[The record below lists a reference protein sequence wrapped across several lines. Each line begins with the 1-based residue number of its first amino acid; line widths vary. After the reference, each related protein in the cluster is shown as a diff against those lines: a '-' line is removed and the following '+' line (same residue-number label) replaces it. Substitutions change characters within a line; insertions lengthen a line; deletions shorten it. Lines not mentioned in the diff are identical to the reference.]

1 MFNSLC
7 YINPYKYKWKTKIV
21 KKKDNLIKLKE
32 NYFFPSSGG
41 QEKDDGVIFNEGKKA
56 KVIDII
62 KNDEVWIKVDNDVFE
77 EGEEVNCYVN
87 WEKRYE
93 LMKGHTA
100 EHLFFGMLKRVVK
113 DIGVVKV
120 NISKEKKSLFVT
132 KEVSYEDILKAEK
145 EVNELILKGVP
156 VNERILS
163 KEEVKKVY
171 GDKVR
176 IKEERVGNIVRVI
189 EIGDYDYSACSGLH
203 VKNIREIEAFAVKRV
218 NKNPFEI
225 TFEVSKKAIELL
237 LQRNNEYRK
246 MQDLINFPEGKGFI
260 TIKNLKEENEKL
272 NKAIKE
278 LAKKIEVKK
287 EAIGNFNFYY
297 LKLPVDLKLLI
308 EKANK
313 IADDNAII
321 LFENDNSFLIKKGK
335 NVGVDFNKFLKENN
349 IKGGGKEI
357 IFGKSIEN
365 LREKLVSFITKP
377 KATS

>member
-7 YINPYKYKWKTKIV
+7 YIDPYKYKWKTKIV
-21 KKKDNLIKLKE
+21 KKKGNLINLKE

-41 QEKDDGVIFNEGKKA
+41 QEKDDGVIFNEEKKA
-56 KVIDII
+56 KVIDVI
-62 KNDEVWIKVDNDVFE
+62 KNGGVWIKVDKDVFE
-77 EGEEVNCYVN
+77 EGEEVNCYVD

-132 KEVSYEDILKAEK
+132 KEVSYDDILKAEK
-145 EVNELILKGVP
+145 EVNNLILKGVP

-176 IKEERVGNIVRVI
+176 IKEERVGEIVRVI

-203 VKNIREIEAFAVKRV
+203 VKNTREIEAFAVKRV

-278 LAKKIEVKK
+278 LAKKIEVKR

-335 NVGVDFNKFLKENN
+335 NVSIDFNKFLKENN

-365 LREKLVSFITKP
+365 LREKLINFVVKT
-377 KATS
+377 